1 MWSPSSTRWTPNE
14 KPLFHILLSFRAR
27 SFVLVGKNSSSSYGS
42 SNNINNLVYFWDV
55 GYMYAVDGSEVY
67 LTAVVYSRK
76 RVNSANILSRQVYL
90 LDLQQL
96 QSIIALLMFAV

>member
-1 MWSPSSTRWTPNE
+1 
-14 KPLFHILLSFRAR
+14 
-27 SFVLVGKNSSSSYGS
+27 
-42 SNNINNLVYFWDV
+42 
-55 GYMYAVDGSEVY
+55 MYAVDGSEVY